1 MHKSKRDDY
10 NNMIISYA
18 SLHIGKLIYPNRIFS
33 FERRRPCAP
42 IE

>member
-1 MHKSKRDDY
+1 MHESKRDYY
-10 NNMIISYA
+10 NNMIISQA
-18 SLHIGKLIYPNRIFS
+18 RLHIGKLIYPNRIFL